1 MSNRLEKIGKNIC
14 KIRKQQQLLQIDL
27 AVTVGIDRAYLS
39 EIENGRTNVSVNVL
53 YAIADA
59 LGVPI
64 TDFFFED

>member
-64 TDFFFED
+64 TDFFLED

>member
-39 EIENGRTNVSVNVL
+39 EIENGHTNVSVNVL

-64 TDFFFED
+64 TDFFLED

>member
-27 AVTVGIDRAYLS
+27 AVTVGIDRTYLS

-64 TDFFFED
+64 TDFFLED

>member
-39 EIENGRTNVSVNVL
+39 EIENGRTNVSVTVL
-53 YAIADA
+53 YAIAAA

-64 TDFFFED
+64 TDFFLED